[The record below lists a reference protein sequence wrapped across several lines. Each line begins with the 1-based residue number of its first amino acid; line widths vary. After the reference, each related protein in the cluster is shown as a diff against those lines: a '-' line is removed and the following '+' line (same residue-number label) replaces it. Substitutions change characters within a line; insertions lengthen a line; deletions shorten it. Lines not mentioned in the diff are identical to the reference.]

1 MKKAG
6 LMAAAYLFAPLPLL
20 SQEAP
25 RSVDREPSYV
35 ERVADRDPRDNRPG
49 SLSEGEFRDRVAD
62 AIETVQGVCAT
73 EIDVFCGK
81 VTPGEGRLALCIR
94 AYEDQLGRRCRS
106 ALQGVTE
113 NIRRA
118 VERVAEMCWNEV
130 RTLCGDT
137 DKLGKLGQCLA
148 QKKGSLSSSCET
160 IVTVLGQ
167 KLQEAQEVTPR
178 VGMPVFGPD
187 DKSLGQ
193 VADVVRGADGKVQS
207 IQVDI
212 GRLLGMGSK
221 VVDISADKIE
231 RVAGLKVHLTE
242 SELRSLPEVKKQ

>member
-6 LMAAAYLFAPLPLL
+6 LVVAACLFAPLPLL
-20 SQEAP
+20 SQEAS
-25 RSVDREPSYV
+25 RSGGSDASYV
-35 ERVADRDPRDNRPG
+35 ETTADRDPRGNRPG

-62 AIETVQGVCAT
+62 AIQIVQVACT
-73 EIDVFCGK
+73 TDIDDFCGK
-81 VTPGEGRLALCIR
+81 VTPGEGRLAFCMR
-94 AYEDQLGRRCRS
+94 AHEDQLNRTCQSVLR
-106 ALQGVTE
+106 
-113 NIRRA
+113 
-118 VERVAEMCWNEV
+118 RVASNVRRSLDQIAETCRDEV

-137 DKLGKLGQCLA
+137 DKLGKLGQCVA

-167 KLQEAQEVTPR
+167 KLQVAQEVTAR

-193 VADVVRGADGKVQS
+193 VAEVVRGADGKVQS

-212 GRLLGMGSK
+212 GRSLGIGSK
-221 VVDISADKIE
+221 VVDIGADKIE
-231 RVAGLKVHLTE
+231 RVAGLKVNLSE